1 MAWYSFLDY
10 VFGPLLQLGPFW
22 AIFILALFVSLLITL
37 VYKYMTNQ
45 QLMKEMKD
53 KQKEAQNK
61 IKELKDKPEE
71 MMRMQ
76 KEMMKQNFEY
86 MKHSF
91 KSTFITMIPVL
102 LIFGWMAAQFSYE
115 PIYPGETFS
124 ITAEFLEE
132 VKGEAELVA
141 DLDQGTELISSAKQE
156 IKEGKANWQLKS
168 TEGEHQLKVKA
179 VSSETG
185 GQEQSKKVL
194 ITKELKTE
202 PALDTYLNSEI
213 KSIKIDYKPLKPLG
227 GFEIFGWKPGWLG
240 IYIILSLIFSL
251 GLRKVLKVY

>member
-10 VFGPLLQLGPFW
+10 VFGSLLPLGPFW
-22 AIFILALFVSLLITL
+22 AIFILALFVSVLITL

-45 QLMKEMKD
+45 QLMKEMKE
-53 KQKEAQNK
+53 KQKESQNK

-102 LIFGWMAAQFSYE
+102 LIFGWMAAIFSYE

-132 VKGEAELVA
+132 VKGQAELVV
-141 DLDQGTELISSAKQE
+141 DLDQGTELIDPAKQE
-156 IKEGKANWQLKS
+156 IKEGKASWKLKS
-168 TEGEHQLKVKA
+168 IEGGHLLRVK
-179 VSSETG
+179 TDT
-185 GQEQSKKVL
+185 QEQSKKVL

-202 PALDTYLNSEI
+202 PATDTYLHSDI
-213 KSIKIDYKPLKPLG
+213 KSIKIDYKLLKPLG

-251 GLRKVLKVY
+251 ALRKVLNVY

>member
-10 VFGPLLQLGPFW
+10 LFGPLLNLGPFW
-22 AIFILALFVSLLITL
+22 AIFVLALFVSVLITL

-45 QLMKEMKD
+45 QMMKEMKE

-91 KSTFITMIPVL
+91 KPTFITMIPVL
-102 LIFGWMAAQFSYE
+102 LIFGWMAAYFSYE
-115 PIYPGETFS
+115 PIYPGETYR

-141 DLDQGTELISSAKQE
+141 DVDQGTELISPAKQE
-156 IKEGKANWQLKS
+156 IKEGKASWQLKS
-168 TEGEHQLKVKA
+168 TEGEHLLTVKA
-179 VSSETG
+179 GS
-185 GQEQSKKVL
+185 QEQEKKVL

-202 PALDTYLNSEI
+202 PALDTYLNSGI

-227 GFEIFGWKPGWLG
+227 GFEIFGWRPGWLG
-240 IYIILSLIFSL
+240 IYLILSLIFSL
-251 GLRKVLKVY
+251 ALRKVLKVY